1 MEDKKT
7 LEELFECN
15 MDKIYT
21 ETDEKLEINKQISE
35 LTDKLNKTLSEEQ
48 KQLLEEINQ
57 KEDEK
62 RDIINKNTFIFAYS
76 LATKSIIEGLK

>member
-1 MEDKKT
+1 LEDKKT

>member
-35 LTDKLNKTLSEEQ
+35 LTDELNKTLTDEQ
-48 KQLLEEINQ
+48 KKLLDEINQ

-62 RDIINKNTFIFAYS
+62 RYIINKNTFVFSYS
-76 LATKSIIEGLK
+76 LAVKSIIQSLK